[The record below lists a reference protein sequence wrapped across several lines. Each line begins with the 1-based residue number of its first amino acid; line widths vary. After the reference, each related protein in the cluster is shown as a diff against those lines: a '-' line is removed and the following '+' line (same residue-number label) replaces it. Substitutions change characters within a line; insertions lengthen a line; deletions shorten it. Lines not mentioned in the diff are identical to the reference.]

1 MNTPE
6 IEAEIVC
13 AEARSN
19 AFFNGIRIADLPD
32 HREAM
37 FQNFSMERRSSMPDD
52 LRRKLRRARFD
63 SRAGDMAQRARN
75 KERAQLVLQSDN
87 PEVGMTP

>member
-1 MNTPE
+1 
-6 IEAEIVC
+6 
-13 AEARSN
+13 
-19 AFFNGIRIADLPD
+19 
-32 HREAM
+32 
-37 FQNFSMERRSSMPDD
+37 MPDD